1 MPLSLMIHNLQVWLS
16 LASEFQNQIN
26 ALPAPP
32 LLPNPSDSKLK
43 TVRSPKAIDY
53 DDYNEVGAETD
64 YDDFVIVYDSD
75 DPAASATDSSGDP
88 KAALAQR
95 LIQRYRIMD
104 QRSKKVLDGI
114 SDQIFKFIFSLLA
127 KRTEFKIEP
136 VHINIPLWTLK

>member
-1 MPLSLMIHNLQVWLS
+1 MILLLFWLS

-32 LLPNPSDSKLK
+32 LLPNPSDGKLK

-53 DDYNEVGAETD
+53 EDYDEDYNEVGAETD

-75 DPAASATDSSGDP
+75 DPAASATDSSGGP

-95 LIQRYRIMD
+95 LIRRSKK
-104 QRSKKVLDGI
+104 RSKKVLDGI
-114 SDQIFKFIFSLLA
+114 SDLIFKFIASLLA

-136 VHINIPLWTLK
+136 VYINIPLWTLK

>member
-1 MPLSLMIHNLQVWLS
+1 MHLSLMIHNLQVWLS
-16 LASEFQNQIN
+16 LASEFQNRIN

-32 LLPNPSDSKLK
+32 LLPNTSDGKLK

-53 DDYNEVGAETD
+53 EDYNEVGAETD

-95 LIQRYRIMD
+95 LIRRSHK
-104 QRSKKVLDGI
+104 RSKKVLDGI
-114 SDQIFKFIFSLLA
+114 SDLIFKFIASLLA

-136 VHINIPLWTLK
+136 VYINIPLWALK

>member
-1 MPLSLMIHNLQVWLS
+1 MILLLFWLS
-16 LASEFQNQIN
+16 LASESQNQIN

-32 LLPNPSDSKLK
+32 LLPNPSDGKLK
-43 TVRSPKAIDY
+43 TARSPKAIDY
-53 DDYNEVGAETD
+53 DEVGAETD

-75 DPAASATDSSGDP
+75 DPAASSTDSSGGP

-114 SDQIFKFIFSLLA
+114 SDLIFKFIFSLLT
-127 KRTEFKIEP
+127 KQTEFKIEP

>member
-1 MPLSLMIHNLQVWLS
+1 MILLLFWLS
-16 LASEFQNQIN
+16 LASESQNQIN

-32 LLPNPSDSKLK
+32 LLPNPSDGKLK

-53 DDYNEVGAETD
+53 EDYNEVGAETD

-75 DPAASATDSSGDP
+75 DPAASSTDSSGGP

-95 LIQRYRIMD
+95 LIQRSH

-114 SDQIFKFIFSLLA
+114 SDLIFKFIASLLA

-136 VHINIPLWTLK
+136 VYINIPLWALK

>member
-1 MPLSLMIHNLQVWLS
+1 MILLCLVWLS

-32 LLPNPSDSKLK
+32 LLPNPSSDGKLK

-53 DDYNEVGAETD
+53 DDYDEDGAETD
-64 YDDFVIVYDSD
+64 YDDDDYDAVIIE
-75 DPAASATDSSGDP
+75 AATGSSVVS
-88 KAALAQR
+88 KAALTQR
-95 LIQRYRIMD
+95 LIKRSN

-114 SDQIFKFIFSLLA
+114 SDLIFKFICSLLE

-136 VHINIPLWTLK
+136 IYINIPLWTLK

>member
-1 MPLSLMIHNLQVWLS
+1 MILLLFWLS
-16 LASEFQNQIN
+16 LASESQNQIN

-32 LLPNPSDSKLK
+32 LLPNPSDGKLK

-53 DDYNEVGAETD
+53 EDYDEVGAETD

-75 DPAASATDSSGDP
+75 DPASSSTDSSGGP

-114 SDQIFKFIFSLLA
+114 SDLIFKFIFSLLT
-127 KRTEFKIEP
+127 KQTEFKIEP